1 MAKRKSAKS
10 SASKQLIID
19 AFAEMARQKNI
30 DRDLLQ
36 GIIEDTFSQMV
47 RKKYGPDANFDIIV
61 NMEKG
66 DIEIY
71 LLREVVEEVEDPN
84 LQISLEEANSGDEN
98 YDLGDEHLMELN
110 LENLSEN
117 FGRRMVS
124 MASQLLGQRIREVEK
139 DNIVAEYG
147 SKANEII
154 VGEVYQVRRNDVYVM
169 HNKVELRMPRNEQIW
184 RERYKKGDTIRAL
197 LKEVRSAEG
206 TASQPEI
213 IISRSDPKFLQRLFE
228 IEIPEIYDGIIEI
241 KAIAREPGE
250 RAKVAVWS
258 HDERVDPVG
267 ACVGMKGVRIHSIV
281 RELSNENIDVINYS
295 PEARQFI
302 ARALSPAKV
311 KEISIDEETKTAQ
324 VLVSDDQVSLAIGKN
339 GQNVRLAM
347 KLTGYTLDLVREGGE
362 DIELVEF
369 KDEIGEELYMR
380 LIGADIE
387 TAKEFLRAPE
397 VMLLAIEEM
406 TPQKLDEIRQVMLAE
421 FDEDELRGIYRE
433 TGLQLRRPDTGEA
446 AAAEG
451 AGTEGAVE
459 EGAGEGAA
467 TEGAAAEGAPTAGAA
482 TEGAAAEGAPTAG
495 AATEGAAA
503 DGAATEGGVI
513 EIPATEGAATAA
525 ATEAAPAEAAT
536 ADSAEMAATAAEATA
551 SDAAT
556 APTDAE
562 PADAGIF
569 DSTEP
574 SAESGEGA
582 PQEPVSGETS
592 PVEGEHAHANG
603 ADDSSVDNA
612 QS

>member
-10 SASKQLIID
+10 GVNKQTIID

-36 GIIEDTFSQMV
+36 GIIVDTFSQMV
-47 RKKYGPDANFDIIV
+47 HKKYGPDANFDTIV

-84 LQISLEEANSGDEN
+84 LQISLEEANQGEESYE
-98 YDLGDEHLMELN
+98 LGDEHLMELN
-110 LENLSEN
+110 LENLAEN

-147 SKANEII
+147 QKVNEII

-213 IISRSDPKFLQRLFE
+213 IISRSDPNFLQRLFE

-241 KAIAREPGE
+241 KGIAREPGE

-295 PEARQFI
+295 PEPRQFI

-311 KEISIDEETKTAQ
+311 KEISIDEETRTAQ

-369 KDEIGEELYMR
+369 KDEIGDELYMA
-380 LIGADIE
+380 LIGLDIE
-387 TAKEFLRAPE
+387 TAKEFLRANE
-397 VMLLAIEEM
+397 AALLAVEGM
-406 TPQKLDEIRQVMLAE
+406 SAQKLDDVRQVILAE
-421 FDEDELRGIYRE
+421 FDEEELRGIFRE
-433 TGLQLRRPDTGEA
+433 TGLQLRRPAPPEDENAEAGETGDSAGAEA
-446 AAAEG
+446 AG
-451 AGTEGAVE
+451 ADSASADS
-459 EGAGEGAA
+459 AGGDSASA
-467 TEGAAAEGAPTAGAA
+467 DSARGDSAGADLA
-482 TEGAAAEGAPTAG
+482 RVEAG
-495 AATEGAAA
+495 ASEAASGDNAEATDEASAS
-503 DGAATEGGVI
+503 
-513 EIPATEGAATAA
+513 PATTDEETTAA
-525 ATEAAPAEAAT
+525 ASSSGSDASDPTNGTTGGVEIASAADVAEPEAPAEAH
-536 ADSAEMAATAAEATA
+536 AAEE
-551 SDAAT
+551 DNPAA
-556 APTDAE
+556 AE
-562 PADAGIF
+562 NP
-569 DSTEP
+569 
-574 SAESGEGA
+574 
-582 PQEPVSGETS
+582 
-592 PVEGEHAHANG
+592 
-603 ADDSSVDNA
+603 
-612 QS
+612 

>member
-1 MAKRKSAKS
+1 MAKRKPSAKS
-10 SASKQLIID
+10 TQNKQLIID

-30 DRDLLQ
+30 DKDLLQ

-47 RKKYGPDANFDIIV
+47 RKKYGPDSNFDIIV

-84 LQISLEEANSGDEN
+84 LQISLEEANSGDES
-98 YDLGDEHLMELN
+98 YELGDEHLMELN
-110 LENLSEN
+110 LENLAEN

-147 SKANEII
+147 QKANEII

-197 LKEVRSAEG
+197 LKEVRGNEG

-213 IISRSDPKFLQRLFE
+213 IISRSDPNFLQRLFE

-241 KAIAREPGE
+241 KGIAREPGE

-295 PEARQFI
+295 PEPKQFI

-311 KEISIDEETKTAQ
+311 KEITIDEETRTAQ

-369 KDEIGEELYMR
+369 KDEIGDELYMS
-380 LIGADIE
+380 LINADIE

-397 VMLLAIEEM
+397 PMLLAIEGM
-406 TPQKLDEIRQVMLAE
+406 SAQKLDDIRQVILAE

-433 TGLQLRRPDTGEA
+433 TGLQLRRPEAETAEA
-446 AAAEG
+446 AAE
-451 AGTEGAVE
+451 
-459 EGAGEGAA
+459 AGEGADD
-467 TEGAAAEGAPTAGAA
+467 GAAAGNPTGETPAAPQDGTAVASETSADTPVVETAEEAPGT
-482 TEGAAAEGAPTAG
+482 TENTGDNGGAAAGETTEAGGPDVIVEGGEASHAE
-495 AATEGAAA
+495 AHA
-503 DGAATEGGVI
+503 DGN
-513 EIPATEGAATAA
+513 
-525 ATEAAPAEAAT
+525 AE
-536 ADSAEMAATAAEATA
+536 S
-551 SDAAT
+551 
-556 APTDAE
+556 
-562 PADAGIF
+562 
-569 DSTEP
+569 STET
-574 SAESGEGA
+574 A
-582 PQEPVSGETS
+582 
-592 PVEGEHAHANG
+592 
-603 ADDSSVDNA
+603 
-612 QS
+612 